1 MYTQPV
7 KTTVQIDPDIFYL
20 ARLKALEQKTTLK
33 KLINDGLRI
42 IVQNKPVKTRIHPVI
57 KWGGYDLGT
66 IKGKL
71 TRKEIYDYL

>member
-7 KTTVQIDPDIFYL
+7 KTTVLLDPDLFYL
-20 ARLKALEQKTTLK
+20 ARIKALEQKTTLK
-33 KLINDGLRI
+33 KLVNDGLRI
-42 IVQNKPVKTRIHPVI
+42 IVQNVPVKAHPPPVI